1 MKYSITAL
9 SLLLTSNLVFAIENA
24 QIDLTS
30 DDKYAIKT
38 LTNAKDDTDDV
49 QTLYKDL
56 DQDGVADRQDHCLN
70 TEYGFPV
77 DAIGCELDK
86 DGDGVFDRV
95 DQCPYTPKGMSV
107 NFLGCEPD
115 KDKDLVLDSKDQCP
129 NTPLGTKVD
138 AVGCKLENDNDND
151 GVLNSVDL
159 CPETP
164 LGTEVNKVGCKPESF
179 IIANIVFNTGSYAIR
194 ADVKPILDNAAAK
207 LHGLEKDKIILI
219 TGHTDSVG
227 TEYRNRKLSWN
238 RAQSTKEYFMSNF
251 NYDDA
256 QIFVL
261 GKGELK
267 PIETNKT
274 AAGRFKNR
282 RITFSVITKEELP
295 ETAAQNIPE
304 DMKGYQRF
312 GYKNAK

>member
-1 MKYSITAL
+1 MKHSITAL
-9 SLLLTSNLVFAIENA
+9 TLLLSSNLVFAIENV

-30 DDKYAIKT
+30 DKKYSIQT
-38 LTNAKDDTDDV
+38 LTNEKDDKDDV
-49 QTLYKDL
+49 LTLYKDL

-70 TEYGFPV
+70 SEFGFPV
-77 DAIGCELDK
+77 DALGCELDK

-95 DQCPYTPKGMSV
+95 DQCPYTQKGMSV

-115 KDKDLVLDSKDQCP
+115 EDKDLVLDSKDQCP

-138 AVGCKLENDNDND
+138 AVGCKLENDNDSD
-151 GVLNSVDL
+151 GVLNNNDL

-164 LGTEVNKVGCKPESF
+164 PGTEVNNVGCKPEDF
-179 IIANIVFNTGSYAIR
+179 IITNIVFNTGSYAIR
-194 ADVKPILDNAAAK
+194 ADQKPILDADAAK
-207 LHGLEKDKIILI
+207 LRGMEDDQIILI

-251 NYDDA
+251 NYQDE
-256 QIFVL
+256 QLYVS
-261 GKGELK
+261 GRGELE
-267 PIETNKT
+267 PIATNET
-274 AAGRFKNR
+274 ASGRFQNR
-282 RITFSVITKEELP
+282 RITFSIITREELP
-295 ETAAQNIPE
+295 DTATQNIPE

-312 GYKNAK
+312 EYKKP